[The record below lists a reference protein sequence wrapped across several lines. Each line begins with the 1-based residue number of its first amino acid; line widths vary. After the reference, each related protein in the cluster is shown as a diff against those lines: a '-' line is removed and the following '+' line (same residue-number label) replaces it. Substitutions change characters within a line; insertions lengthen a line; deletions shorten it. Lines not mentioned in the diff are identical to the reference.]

1 MLKRGFPKVGDI
13 VVCTVKKITQFAAW
27 VSLDEY
33 ENLRGLIH
41 ISEVAGKWIK
51 DIRKYIKVGKMYVVK
66 VMDVDKKSN
75 LVKLSLRRVSSFERK
90 EKLREYKTEKRVFSI
105 LKQVAKELKKENE
118 LQNVV
123 ENIFEKY
130 KSLGEFLED
139 LREDKLKDIKLSEEW
154 INKIK
159 EIIEKSKKEKIF
171 TLKAEITL
179 QSYEADGI
187 KKIKD
192 ALMEL
197 ENQTNGKVKYISA
210 PTYLLV
216 LQTKNP
222 KKDEKRLTKIL
233 ESFSKKYN
241 AEFKMV
247 S

>member
-1 MLKRGFPKVGDI
+1 MIFDVLSGNYLPKKVILDGFILQMKQDEKGKFKLPKMGEMPQQRKCRKTHGHKRCPRCGRKVSHLVEKFRGRWADI
-13 VVCTVKKITQFAAW
+13 YRCEGGH
-27 VSLDEY
+27 L
-33 ENLRGLIH
+33 
-41 ISEVAGKWIK
+41 
-51 DIRKYIKVGKMYVVK
+51 YIKPIP
-66 VMDVDKKSN
+66 
-75 LVKLSLRRVSSFERK
+75 E
-90 EKLREYKTEKRVFSI
+90 
-105 LKQVAKELKKENE
+105 KELKKENE

-139 LREDKLKDIKLSEEW
+139 LREDKLKDIKISEEW
-154 INKIK
+154 ISKIK